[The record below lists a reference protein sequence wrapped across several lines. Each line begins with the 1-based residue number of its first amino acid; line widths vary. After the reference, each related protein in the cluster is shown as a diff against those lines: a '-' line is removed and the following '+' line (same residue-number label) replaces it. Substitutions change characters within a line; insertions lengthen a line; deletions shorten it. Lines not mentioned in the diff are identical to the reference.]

1 MNCEQKIINFVNS
14 SGHLRLTDNYFVQDL
29 RVYVDVVNNHDAEK
43 VISELI
49 ELVKIPKPNGS
60 FFSKVTVHKKNSSLI
75 QFYVSYHK
83 KVIFLNKYKER
94 ITKDI
99 ATYMLK
105 KFN

>member
-14 SGHLRLTDNYFVQDL
+14 SGYLRLTESYFVQGL
-29 RVYVDVVNNHDAEK
+29 KVYVDVVNNHDAEK

-49 ELVKIPKPNGS
+49 ELVKISKPNGT
-60 FFSKVTVHKKNSSLI
+60 FFSEVTVRKKNSRLI

-83 KVIFLNKYKER
+83 KVIFLNKFKKR

-99 ATYMLK
+99 ALYMLK
-105 KFN
+105 QFT